1 MPSNIITKSQTRPI
15 FEVLGGIG
23 FLTLGC
29 AIYLLFRSETLN
41 IYQWANAVG
50 FSESIDS
57 LRDTVR
63 EWRVPNFVR
72 FSLPDGLYCAAYILM
87 MDAIWH
93 EDNGLIKYAVIS
105 IVPIVTISSEIL
117 QYFGLVKG
125 TFDVCDL
132 ICYMIPP
139 MIYFIYIF
147 NSLKFNNLNF

>member
-1 MPSNIITKSQTRPI
+1 MPSNIITKSQIKPF

-41 IYQWANAVG
+41 IYQWINTVG
-50 FSESIDS
+50 LSEDIDS

-63 EWRVPNFVR
+63 EWHVPNFVR

-87 MDAIWH
+87 TDAIWH
-93 EDNGLIKYAVIS
+93 EDDGFFKYAVIS
-105 IVPIVTISSEIL
+105 IVPIVTICSEIL

-125 TFDVCDL
+125 TFDVYDL
-132 ICYMIPP
+132 ICYIIPP
-139 MIYFIYIF
+139 IIYFIYIF
-147 NSLKFNNLNF
+147 KFNNLRFKTL